1 MSALLRPQAQLRA
14 LLLRDLD
21 AVLAIELA
29 AYRFPWSRG
38 NFIDSLS
45 AGYLA
50 EMVVDGQG
58 APLAYCV
65 AMPGVD
71 EMHLL
76 NLTVAPPSQRQGHA
90 GMLLDSLEAHC
101 LDRGLATLWLE
112 VRAGNERAREVYA
125 RRGFEQVG
133 VRKGY
138 YPAGLARREDAL
150 VMSLK
155 LPRPG

>member
-1 MSALLRPQAQLRA
+1 MSALLRPQAQLRDMA
-14 LLLRDLD
+14 LIDLD
-21 AVLAIELA
+21 AVLAIEVS

-58 APLAYCV
+58 VPIAYCV
-65 AMPGVD
+65 AMAGVD

-76 NLTVAPPSQRQGHA
+76 NLTVAPPCQRQGHA
-90 GMLLDSLEAHC
+90 RALLDSLQAHC
-101 LDRGLATLWLE
+101 LERRLATLWLE

-125 RRGFEQVG
+125 KRGFAQVG

-150 VMSLK
+150 VMSQK
-155 LPRPG
+155 LPQRP